1 MGVRRY
7 VTLAGVGV
15 LGLGLLV
22 GIESQARDEAA
33 RSAAAAPQAEG
44 RGGAGIDRQLS
55 RLDLERLEQEIEA
68 KLQGR
73 EKGLA
78 DREAAM
84 GPQVR
89 AKLQSEEAALHA
101 RASELSAQASK
112 LATKIGAQEEGAL
125 DELSAQV
132 EAKTADLE
140 ACANELST
148 QLVTQGP
155 EIGFGPRE
163 GESGW
168 LGIEIAE
175 VTPEKAKELKLST
188 VRGVIVVGVE
198 PDSPAAKAGLKAN
211 DVIAKYDR
219 QEVEGTTQFR
229 RLVRETPPGRAV
241 ALTVSRDG
249 KAQDLSVEI
258 GNHRAMAGR
267 HVRMMAP
274 EGMGR
279 PDFNFHFEMPE
290 VFDARTPKLG
300 ISAEDVSGQL
310 GTYFGA
316 PGGEG
321 VLIREVRPGTPAEK
335 AGLRAGDVIT
345 KVAGQ
350 EVRTV
355 SELRDKLREKSQEK
369 SVTLSVVRK
378 GAEMSLSVAIEAP
391 HPADLPHASHRVTL

>member
-33 RSAAAAPQAEG
+33 RSDSAAAQAEG
-44 RGGAGIDRQLS
+44 RGDTGIDRQLS
-55 RLDLERLEQEIEA
+55 GLDLEKLEQEIEA
-68 KLQGR
+68 KLQGI
-73 EKGLA
+73 EKELA
-78 DREAAM
+78 NREAAM
-84 GPQVR
+84 GPRVR
-89 AKLQSEEAALHA
+89 AKLQSEEAALNA

-112 LATKIGAQEEGAL
+112 LAAKIEAQEQGTL

-132 EAKTADLE
+132 EAKTAELE
-140 ACANELST
+140 ARANELSA
-148 QLVTQGP
+148 QLVAQTP
-155 EIGFGPRE
+155 EIGVGPWE
-163 GESGW
+163 EESGW

-175 VTPEKAKELKLST
+175 VTPEKAKELKLSA
-188 VRGVIVVGVE
+188 VRGIVVVGVE
-198 PDSPAAKAGLKAN
+198 PDSPAGKAGLKAE
-211 DVIAKYDR
+211 DVITKYGG
-219 QEVEGTTQFR
+219 QEVAGTTQFR

-241 ALTVSRDG
+241 ALTISRDG
-249 KAQDLSVEI
+249 KAQNLSVEI
-258 GNHRAMAGR
+258 GNHHAKAGR
-267 HVRMMAP
+267 HVRLMAP

-279 PDFNFHFEMPE
+279 PDFNFNFEMPE
-290 VFDARTPKLG
+290 FFDARTPKLG

-335 AGLRAGDVIT
+335 AGLKAGDVIT
-345 KVAGQ
+345 KVDGQ

-369 SVTLSVVRK
+369 SVALSVVRK

-391 HPADLPHASHRVTL
+391 HPVALPHASHRVTL